1 MSAFQRFAL
10 PGVIFA
16 ILVVA
21 LFYGGT
27 LIGKL
32 NGKWHSQISPEEYVR
47 LLKK

>member
-1 MSAFQRFAL
+1 MSAFQGFAL
-10 PGVIFA
+10 PGVVFA
-16 ILVVA
+16 ILVVT

-32 NGKWHSQISPEEYVR
+32 NGQWHSQISWEDYVR